1 MKYRSGFVSNSSSS
15 SFVMLFPDDFA
26 VEKID
31 WSKFDF
37 EEFIENS
44 YYGDDDAD
52 EADQEK
58 IKEQVKE
65 GLKKLLSGE
74 TLWDEEDAAV
84 MTAIETLFPDY
95 IIGEISTDGDSGQ
108 MALADKTKAKKI
120 LGVV

>member
-1 MKYRSGFVSNSSSS
+1 MKYRNGFVSNSSSS
-15 SFVMLFPDDFA
+15 SFVMLFPDDFD

-37 EEFIENS
+37 EEFAEES
-44 YYGDDDAD
+44 MYGDD
-52 EADQEK
+52 EEEIDQEALKTK
-58 IKEQVKE
+58 IKE

-74 TLWDEEDAAV
+74 TLWDEEDAAT

-108 MALADKTKAKKI
+108 MALADKAKAKKI
-120 LGVV
+120 LGVA